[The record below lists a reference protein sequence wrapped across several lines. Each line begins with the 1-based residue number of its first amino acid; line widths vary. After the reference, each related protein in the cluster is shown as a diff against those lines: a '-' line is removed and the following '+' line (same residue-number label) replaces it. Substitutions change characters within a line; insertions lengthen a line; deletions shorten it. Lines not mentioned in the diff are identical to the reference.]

1 MKSLDVGRWN
11 DIPICI
17 AIGDNQASFLGSVKN
32 NRESVLVN
40 IGTGSQISA
49 VGEIENLGEGIEYR
63 PFINGE
69 LLICGSALCGGSAY
83 AMIEEFFRS
92 YTAFAGLGD
101 RSQYGVINALAERAY
116 ASGENTLSVDT
127 SFCGMRTDPMRRGSI
142 ENIELH
148 HFTPSA
154 LILGVINGMCDELYK
169 LYLEGQMKKSH
180 IVASGGAIRKNHTLR
195 KVLEDKFGMTVSINT
210 VKEEAATGAA
220 LFSAYSIGM
229 IEYKDGFGDYI
240 KYVQEEDGK

>member
-1 MKSLDVGRWN
+1 M
-11 DIPICI
+11 
-17 AIGDNQASFLGSVKN
+17 
-32 NRESVLVN
+32 N

-63 PFINGE
+63 PFMNGE

-101 RSQYGVINALAERAY
+101 LSQYGVINALAERAY

-127 SFCGMRTDPMRRGSI
+127 SFCGTRTDPMRRGSI
-142 ENIELH
+142 ENIEINN
-148 HFTPSA
+148 FTPSA
-154 LILGVINGMCDELYK
+154 LILGVINGMCDELYN
-169 LYLEGQMKKSH
+169 LYLEGQLKKSH
-180 IVASGGAIRKNHTLR
+180 IVASGGAIRKNNILR
-195 KVLEDKFGMTVSINT
+195 KVLEDKFGMTVSVNS

-240 KYVQEEDGK
+240 KYVQEEDEK